1 MPKPIIVEGQTA
13 TNPQTGEKIVYRGGK
28 WFPAGASATQ
38 GGKLLPQEEIAL
50 KDARDSANM
59 FTEVSTQAEQFGKL
73 NEKVGT
79 GPIYKIPGAKSIAN
93 IFNPDMARMEA
104 LSARMAPAQRVP
116 GSGTTSDRDLA
127 LFLKA
132 VPDVERMGSG
142 NAGIIED
149 MKSMATKRQQRAYFL
164 DRYAQQ
170 TGTLKGAEEAF
181 AKEWAAKSAK
191 PRATKGPVTSGSG
204 WKVIP

>member
-28 WFPAGASATQ
+28 WYPASSAPTQ
-38 GGKLLPQEEIAL
+38 GGKLIPQEEIAL
-50 KDARDSANM
+50 NEARQSANM
-59 FTEVSTQAEQFGKL
+59 FSEIATQAEQFGKL

-79 GPIYKIPGAKSIAN
+79 GPVYKIPGAKSIAN

-132 VPDVERMGSG
+132 VPDVERMGAG

-149 MKSMATKRQQRAYFL
+149 MKGMATKRQQRAYFL

-170 TGTLKGAEEAF
+170 NGTLKGAEEAF
-181 AKEWAAKSAK
+181 AKQWAAKSAK
-191 PRATKGPVTSGSG
+191 PPTAKKPVTSGQG
-204 WKVIP
+204 WKVID